1 MQLAQIGGS
10 NMLQNRKIAL
20 FVDVANTSM
29 TYTHY
34 EAVVEQAEEMGE
46 ILFGA
51 VYGATDKRHR
61 AVLHH
66 ANKRGF
72 TLYMPLRLKKRGN
85 KVFDHRILVD
95 ATEVVCSN
103 PLVDTVVVVS
113 APHDMV
119 HFYSFLRKRGIAVV
133 ACDNADEA
141 SMALVSEKI
150 DTGVE
155 PTLKLPIKKHSFKQA
170 PTSAPKA
177 TQPVAKNPSVQKTE
191 ALLDEIRRLRGGADV
206 TVHVEP
212 PVAPQPTP
220 SGDIMAETKSLMD
233 KIASLKGDQT
243 ASSTTGA
250 DLLGKVQQTPADG
263 NTDELLDQIKKL
275 LDLSEN

>member
-1 MQLAQIGGS
+1 
-10 NMLQNRKIAL
+10 MLQNRKIAL

-34 EAVVEQAEEMGE
+34 ESVVEQAQEMGE

-66 ANKRGF
+66 ANKSGF
-72 TLYMPLRLKKRGN
+72 ALYMPLRLKKRGN
-85 KVFDHRILVD
+85 KVFDHRIFVD
-95 ATEVVCSN
+95 ATEVVCTN
-103 PLVDTVVVVS
+103 PLVDTVVIVS

-141 SMALVSEKI
+141 SMALVSERI

-155 PTLKLPIKKHSFKQA
+155 PTIKLPTKKHSFKHA
-170 PTSAPKA
+170 EASAPKA
-177 TQPVAKNPSVQKTE
+177 TAPSKNPAPVAKNPSVQKTE

-206 TVHVEP
+206 AVHVEP

-243 ASSTTGA
+243 ASSTADG
-250 DLLGKVQQTPADG
+250 DLLGKVQQAPADG
-263 NTDELLDQIKKL
+263 NTDDLLDQIQKL
-275 LDLSEN
+275 LNLDEN